1 MIAGKDEP
9 KFFAKRLSSDKD
21 GAKPQRYRVLIKA
34 NGAKSQVTV
43 LNNLG
48 VPDDSEAARQIEGR
62 LIDDLRSFA
71 PALDMPGAR
80 PLHLLIRPRCAA

>member
-1 MIAGKDEP
+1 MRCVALKVAGRDEP
-9 KFFAKRLSSDKD
+9 KFVAKRFSSDKD

-62 LIDDLRSFA
+62 LIDDLR
-71 PALDMPGAR
+71 
-80 PLHLLIRPRCAA
+80 

>member
-48 VPDDSEAARQIEGR
+48 VPDDSESARQIVGR
-62 LIDDLRSFA
+62 VIDDLRSFA